1 MSMDKYKSIAS
12 RFYLYSVQTSNF
24 ATWNG
29 LNFKTNVYL

>member
-24 ATWNG
+24 AT
-29 LNFKTNVYL
+29 